1 MSTAAV
7 FFADGFEMIE
17 ALSPVDYMRRAGIE
31 VVTVAVVSG
40 SEDRRIVRSSHGV
53 SMFTDM
59 TFDGW
64 MDSCGSR
71 LPDAVVC
78 PGGSTGAEN
87 LGADVRLLR
96 CIEECNA
103 AGKIVAAICASPAV
117 VLGKTSVLAG
127 RKWTCYPGMQDRAS
141 GFGGGYSDL
150 PVVVDGN
157 VVTARGAG
165 ASEEFAMELVRI
177 LAGAETAARIRKGT
191 CQR

>member
-40 SEDRRIVRSSHGV
+40 AEDKRIVRSSHGV
-53 SMFTDM
+53 SMFADM

-64 MDSCGSR
+64 IDSRGGR

-78 PGGSTGAEN
+78 PGGASGAEN
-87 LGADVRLLR
+87 LGADGRLLR
-96 CIEECNA
+96 YIEECNA
-103 AGKIVAAICASPAV
+103 AGKVVAAICASPAV
-117 VLGKTSVLAG
+117 VLGKTPVLAG

-165 ASEEFAMELVRI
+165 ASEEFAMELVGI
-177 LAGAETAARIRKGT
+177 LAGADAAARIKKGT